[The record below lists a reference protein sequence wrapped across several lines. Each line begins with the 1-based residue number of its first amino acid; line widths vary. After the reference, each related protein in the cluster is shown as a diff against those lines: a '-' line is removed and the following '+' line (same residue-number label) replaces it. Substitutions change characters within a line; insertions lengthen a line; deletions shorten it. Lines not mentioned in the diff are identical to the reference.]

1 MELTYS
7 KLNTE
12 YLNWSIENGDGRNE
26 DDLRFTQHIDHVYD
40 VPHQW
45 MVHIFYIY
53 SCEIAYS
60 ELLKRLYELEY
71 EK

>member
-7 KLNTE
+7 RLNNE
-12 YLNWSIENGDGRNE
+12 YISWSLENGDGRNKN
-26 DDLRFTQHIDHVYD
+26 DLRFAQHIDHLYD

-45 MVHIFYIY
+45 MVHIFYIHG
-53 SCEIAYS
+53 CERAYS
-60 ELLKRLYELEY
+60 ELLKRLYELED